1 MEKIE
6 TTMDTVKCPCCG
18 AELAY
23 RWDELSEEEQAME
36 GFWCPECGTFVKL
49 PE

>member
-1 MEKIE
+1 MEEYK
-6 TTMDTVKCPCCG
+6 TSMSTVKCPCCG

-23 RWDELSEEEQAME
+23 RWDELSADEQAAE
-36 GFWCPECGTFVKL
+36 GFECPECGTFVKL